1 MEEDVHGSHAA
12 ADPHMCGSE
21 HLAGIVTDPECDLGH
36 LRLSAGEEIWKLME
50 EESSEFDPIEL
61 DWVGIV
67 CAH

>member
-1 MEEDVHGSHAA
+1 MA
-12 ADPHMCGSE
+12 HMLQRIRICRGSE

-36 LRLSAGEEIWKLME
+36 LRLSAGEEIWKLIE

-61 DWVGIV
+61 DWVEIV